1 MDDRP
6 QGDDH
11 VIKIAVDTIC
21 YHMPLEAGRI
31 TIDEIVDQTAQVGAD
46 ALQLDLHEVRAFG
59 LDDLA
64 RLRQRVEDKG
74 VVMTAH
80 GGEIG
85 SPRKGLTP
93 DDAVGRIKTWLERA
107 HVLGSPILRF
117 HSGFYRSDIDGSAEA
132 IEAERQYMMA
142 TLRAVSPIAAGYGIR
157 LAVENTS
164 DFVAGEF
171 LSIFDEV
178 QLPNVG
184 IYLDI
189 TNPLVIYDE
198 PVAAISRMAPLAI
211 GGDVKDFALE
221 SIWTEDNF
229 HRRGFKVLFRYPGE
243 GVTPIPLLIGTL
255 QKAIGDRDFMLGIE
269 GLDSWPDVID
279 QPERL
284 TRSISYLRSVI
295 GS

>member
-1 MDDRP
+1 M
-6 QGDDH
+6 
-11 VIKIAVDTIC
+11 IKIAVDTIC
-21 YHMPLEAGRI
+21 YHGPLEAGRI

-46 ALQLDLHEVRAFG
+46 ALQLDLHDVRTSS

-64 RLRQRVEDKG
+64 KLRERTADKG
-74 VVMTAH
+74 VVMNAH

-85 SPRKGLTP
+85 SPRGGLTP
-93 DDAVGRIKTWLERA
+93 DDAVGRIKAWLERA
-107 HVLGSPILRF
+107 NVLGSPILRF
-117 HSGFYRSDIDGSAEA
+117 HSGFYRSDIDGAAA

-164 DFVAGEF
+164 DFIADEF
-171 LSIFDEV
+171 LSIFEEV

-198 PVAAISRMAPLAI
+198 PVAAISRMAPLAL

-255 QKAIGDRDFMLGIE
+255 QKAIGDRDFVLGIE

-284 TRSISYLRSVI
+284 SRSISYLRSVI

>member
-1 MDDRP
+1 
-6 QGDDH
+6 
-11 VIKIAVDTIC
+11 VIKIAVDSIC
-21 YHMPLEAGRI
+21 YHGPLEAGRI

-46 ALQLDLHEVRAFG
+46 ALQLDLHDVRT
-59 LDDLA
+59 LDLDELA
-64 RLRQRVEDKG
+64 KLRKRVEDKG
-74 VVMTAH
+74 VVMAAH

-85 SPRKGLTP
+85 SPRGGLTP
-93 DDAVGRIKTWLERA
+93 DDAIGRISFWLERA
-107 HVLGSPILRF
+107 NVLGSPILRF
-117 HSGFYRSDIDGSAEA
+117 HSGFYRSDIGGAEA
-132 IEAERQYMMA
+132 IEDERQYMMA

-164 DFVAGEF
+164 DFIADEF

-198 PVAAISRMAPLAI
+198 PVAAISRMAPLAL

-255 QKAIGDRDFMLGIE
+255 QKAIGDRDFVLGIE

-284 TRSISYLRSVI
+284 ARSISYLRSLI
-295 GS
+295 GN

>member
-1 MDDRP
+1 M
-6 QGDDH
+6 
-11 VIKIAVDTIC
+11 IKIAVDSIC
-21 YHMPLEAGRI
+21 YHGPLEAGRI

-46 ALQLDLHEVRAFG
+46 ALQLDLHDVRT
-59 LDDLA
+59 LDLDELA
-64 RLRQRVEDKG
+64 KLRKRVEDKG
-74 VVMTAH
+74 VVMAAH

-85 SPRKGLTP
+85 SPRGGLTP
-93 DDAVGRIKTWLERA
+93 DDAIGRISFWLERA
-107 HVLGSPILRF
+107 NVLGSPILRF
-117 HSGFYRSDIDGSAEA
+117 HSGFYRSDIGGAEA
-132 IEAERQYMMA
+132 IEDERQYMMA

-164 DFVAGEF
+164 DFIADEF

-198 PVAAISRMAPLAI
+198 PVAAISRMAPLAL

-255 QKAIGDRDFMLGIE
+255 QKAIGDRDFVLGIE

-284 TRSISYLRSVI
+284 ARSISYLRSVI
-295 GS
+295 GN

>member
-1 MDDRP
+1 M
-6 QGDDH
+6 
-11 VIKIAVDTIC
+11 IKIAGDSIC
-21 YHMPLEAGRI
+21 YHGPLEAGRI

-46 ALQLDLHEVRAFG
+46 ALQLDLHDVRT
-59 LDDLA
+59 LDLDELA
-64 RLRQRVEDKG
+64 KLRKRVEDKG
-74 VVMTAH
+74 VVMAAH

-85 SPRKGLTP
+85 SPRGGLTP
-93 DDAVGRIKTWLERA
+93 DDAIGRISFWLERA
-107 HVLGSPILRF
+107 NVLGSPILRF
-117 HSGFYRSDIDGSAEA
+117 HSGFYRSDIGGAEA
-132 IEAERQYMMA
+132 IEDERQYMMA

-164 DFVAGEF
+164 DFIADEF

-198 PVAAISRMAPLAI
+198 PVAAISRMAPLAL

-255 QKAIGDRDFMLGIE
+255 QKAIGDRDFVLGIE

-284 TRSISYLRSVI
+284 ARSISYLRSVI
-295 GS
+295 GN

>member
-1 MDDRP
+1 M
-6 QGDDH
+6 
-11 VIKIAVDTIC
+11 IKIAVDTIC

-46 ALQLDLHEVRAFG
+46 ALQLDLHDVRT
-59 LDDLA
+59 LDLDELA
-64 RLRQRVEDKG
+64 KLRKRVEDKG
-74 VVMTAH
+74 VVMAAH

-85 SPRKGLTP
+85 SPRGGLTP
-93 DDAVGRIKTWLERA
+93 DDAIGRISFWLERA
-107 HVLGSPILRF
+107 NVLGSPILRF
-117 HSGFYRSDIDGSAEA
+117 HSGFYRSDIGGAEA
-132 IEAERQYMMA
+132 IEDERQYMMA

-164 DFVAGEF
+164 DFIADEF

-198 PVAAISRMAPLAI
+198 PVAAISRMAPLAL

-255 QKAIGDRDFMLGIE
+255 QKAIGDRDFVLGIE

-284 TRSISYLRSVI
+284 ARSISYLRSVI
-295 GS
+295 GN